1 MDFQSDDFAVLR
13 DDLRALQ
20 SDATL
25 ALRSLIGTTAISA
38 GKGLKRFG
46 KRVLDND

>member
-20 SDATL
+20 ADAKFVI
-25 ALRSLIGTTAISA
+25 RSFVGTTAISA
-38 GKGLKRFG
+38 GKTLKRFG
-46 KRVLDND
+46 KQVLDNE